1 MSDEVFKIDQFT
13 VIGDIA
19 AGQVSDVFEVIEDG
33 TGKNFALK
41 LIREEILNTATE
53 KSSKTI
59 LSQFKQE
66 FKLGQ
71 LLEHPNLVQVY
82 EMKFKAQTLLP
93 VKDPIAYFT
102 MDHFR
107 SQNLKVAATHDPEGT
122 QRQLQKMLEQIC
134 EALGYVHSQ
143 GWVHRDIKPDNLLLT
158 KSSEARLIDFSLAC
172 KIKKKH
178 SIIQGTR
185 TYIAP
190 ETIKKQRAVP
200 QTDMYSLG
208 VTLYE
213 VLAGQPPFTGSSP
226 TDLLKRHLA
235 TKPPPPSLLND
246 NVAPELDRL
255 VLRLMGKTPADRFES
270 MEDLVAEIRNTRFFL
285 EETEEP
291 TDEGADEEDIKSL
304 VKTLDSRADA
314 ARSKLFA
321 QNPELAQEHEE
332 KQKAEEAR
340 RAKTKADQALAVQNS
355 SKSTETAAPAP
366 TAPAP
371 AAPAVAPQPMAMPG
385 ITPAAM
391 MPGMQ
396 GMPMGMPGM
405 PVAPMMPPPGVPMA
419 PMMPPPGM
427 LPMPGTAPIPGAIV
441 PGMPPAVPG
450 MPPAVPGMPPAVP
463 GMPPAAPGMPPAAP
477 GMPAAA
483 PGMPPAAPGMPPA
496 APGMTPAAP
505 GMPAAVPGIPPAAPG
520 MPAAPGSPVPGGA
533 GGAMPLPGQP
543 AVPASPAPQASPP
556 EQPTPGAPAPQPPL
570 PAAGSPAPTNR
581 DDDLPLMEELPEI
594 E

>member
-1 MSDEVFKIDQFT
+1 MSDDVFKIDQFT

-59 LSQFKQE
+59 LAQFKQE

-71 LLEHPNLVQVY
+71 LLEHPNLVQVH

-107 SQNLKVAATHDPEGT
+107 SQNLKAAMTTDPEGT
-122 QRQLQKMLEQIC
+122 QRRLQKMLEQIC

-158 KSSEARLIDFSLAC
+158 KSSESRLIDFSLAC

-235 TKPPPPSLLND
+235 TKPPPPSLLNE

-270 MEDLVAEIRNTRFFL
+270 MEDLIAEIRNTRFFL

-291 TDEGADEEDIKSL
+291 IEQLDSEEEVKSL
-304 VKTLDSRADA
+304 VKTIDSRADA
-314 ARSKLFA
+314 ERSKLFA
-321 QNPELAQEHEE
+321 ANPELAQKHEKE
-332 KQKAEEAR
+332 KNAEQAR

-355 SKSTETAAPAP
+355 SKPAEAATPATPAP
-366 TAPAP
+366 T
-371 AAPAVAPQPMAMPG
+371 PQPMAMPG
-385 ITPAAM
+385 INPAAM
-391 MPGMQ
+391 MPGVP

-419 PMMPPPGM
+419 PMMPTPGM
-427 LPMPGTAPIPGAIV
+427 MPMPGTVPVPGAIV
-441 PGMPPAVPG
+441 PGMPPVA
-450 MPPAVPGMPPAVP
+450 P

-477 GMPAAA
+477 GMPPATPGMPPAA

-496 APGMTPAAP
+496 APGM
-505 GMPAAVPGIPPAAPG
+505 PPAAPG
-520 MPAAPGSPVPGGA
+520 MPPATPGMPTAPGGPVPGGA
-533 GGAMPLPGQP
+533 GGAVPLPGQP
-543 AVPASPAPQASPP
+543 APQASLPG
-556 EQPTPGAPAPQPPL
+556 QPTPGAPAPQPPL
-570 PAAGSPAPTNR
+570 PTEGSPAPTNR
-581 DDDLPLMEELPEI
+581 DDDLPFMEELPEI